1 MAGSIRC
8 LHMNHLNVVLERFD
22 ASVEHVRGLFGA
34 QFVFDLPRPEWHAG
48 LVVIGGVLF
57 ELFVPHEYL
66 LNARY
71 GPHYVGIEYQVPSV
85 DDVRDTVLGR
95 GIRIVRDIGIAL
107 HTHPADCFGVGLE
120 FNHRNFHSEPNPS
133 WLEPMHPVGYW
144 RDEHPLGLTGLAR
157 YSVAVSDLDAAVAF
171 FQDLLGAAASYEAD
185 RPAVAGRAVG
195 LMLADSVVEIM
206 APVGDGPLRHH
217 VDRYG
222 DGIRAA
228 VFSVRNLDQ
237 ARRYFV
243 ERGITL
249 HEGDAPDSLA
259 IAPEDN
265 LGVRFELSR

>member
-8 LHMNHLNVVLERFD
+8 LHMNHLNVVLEDFD
-22 ASVEHVRGLFGA
+22 ASVEHLRERFGA

-71 GPHYVGIEYQVPSV
+71 GPHFVGVEYQVANV
-85 DDVRDTVLGR
+85 DAVRDTVLGR

-107 HTHPADCFGVGLE
+107 HTHPVDCFGVALE
-120 FNHRNFHSEPNPS
+120 FNHGNFHADPNPT
-133 WLEPMHPVGYW
+133 WIEPMHPAMYW
-144 RDEHPLGLTGLAR
+144 RDEHPLGLTGLER

-171 FQDLLGAAASYEAD
+171 FHDLLGATPSYEAD

-195 LMLADSVVEIM
+195 LALADSTVEIM
-206 APVGDGPLRHH
+206 APVGDGPLRTH

-222 DGIRAA
+222 DGVRST
-228 VFSVRNLDQ
+228 VFSVRSLDQ
-237 ARRYFV
+237 ARQYCA
-243 ERGITL
+243 ERGIRL
-249 HEGDAPDSLA
+249 HEGDATGSLA

-265 LGVRFELSR
+265 LSVRFELTE